1 METELRPG
9 TKQVA
14 DRRSIFAVDAGS
26 EKSAFV
32 IFNPLTQCIESMGI
46 EANADLLRTLVA
58 PMHVSVFAFEKL
70 TPYGFPV
77 GKEVFETI
85 EWNGRFRQAAE
96 RHNVTVFPVTR
107 KACVVHHTRR
117 STGGDK
123 EIRASMIARFPN
135 EDIARCGSDIRSALA
150 IAAYASDH
158 LLSGGTCAGSRKA
171 SHETSAPHTGEE
183 TQASQP
189 AHSLISDAVDN
200 QTPTLIKLAASGKSL
215 SSVPVLAE
223 SEQRFES
230 AKDDLNISGEA
241 RGSTAISRANGHSR
255 GAAHSLSPQVS
266 ATSKA

>member
-26 EKSAFV
+26 EKSAYV
-32 IFNPLTQCIESMGI
+32 VFNPSTQRIESMGI
-46 EANADLLRTLVA
+46 ETNADLLRTLVA
-58 PMHVSVFAFEKL
+58 PLRISVFAFEKL

-107 KACVVHHTRR
+107 KQCVIHHTGR

-158 LLSGGTCAGSRKA
+158 LLS
-171 SHETSAPHTGEE
+171 
-183 TQASQP
+183 
-189 AHSLISDAVDN
+189 
-200 QTPTLIKLAASGKSL
+200 
-215 SSVPVLAE
+215 SVSVLAE
-223 SEQRFES
+223 PDEKVRREAPGKARES
-230 AKDDLNISGEA
+230 
-241 RGSTAISRANGHSR
+241 TVISRTNGHSR
-255 GAAHSLSPQVS
+255 GAAHSLSSKVS
-266 ATSKA
+266 VTSEA